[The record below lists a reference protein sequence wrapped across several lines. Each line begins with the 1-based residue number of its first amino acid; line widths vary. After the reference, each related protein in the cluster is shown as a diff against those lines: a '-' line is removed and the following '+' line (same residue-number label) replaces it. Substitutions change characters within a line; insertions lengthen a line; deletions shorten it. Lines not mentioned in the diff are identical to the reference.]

1 MEPTTE
7 NVPSQPKEN
16 KGKNAM
22 WEIPDSGLAHLAE
35 DRGKR
40 VMWTAPDSGPS
51 QPAKDKGKMPMW
63 TSPDSGPSKP
73 AKEKGKMVMW
83 TPPDH
88 GPSRSAERGMW
99 TIPDSGP
106 SRSAEK
112 SMWTVPDSGPSRS
125 AEKSLWTIPDS
136 GPSRSAEYD
145 MATATDSSS
154 SDTSSDDTVGPDDWI
169 TPDNGPSGSAGPD
182 EWITPDSGAPR
193 PPDYKTEFLQACLSA
208 KILTFGTYTLK
219 SGRRS
224 PYFFN
229 AGSFQDA
236 NLLSVLA
243 TSYAYTIVQFLH
255 ANPCV
260 PRPDVLFGPAYKG
273 IPLACCTLLELRRLD
288 PQKWGP
294 LKYSFN
300 RKEKKDHG
308 EGGSIVG
315 AKMKHYNVLVI
326 DDVVTAGT
334 AMRESIEIVK
344 KEGGKVVGFV
354 VAVDRTE
361 KIPSANDDDGRPRP
375 SAMGRIRKKY
385 GIPTASIVT
394 LADLINTLSDM
405 GNEKDMERLLEY
417 FHRYGS
423 TDEEMTFEGVQKSA
437 CA

>member
-1 MEPTTE
+1 MEPATE
-7 NVPSQPKEN
+7 SGPSQPKEN
-16 KGKNAM
+16 KGKNVV
-22 WEIPDSGLAHLAE
+22 WETPDSGTSPSAK
-35 DRGKR
+35 DKGKMPMLTHPDSGPSPSAKEKSKMP
-40 VMWTAPDSGPS
+40 MWTPPDSGPS
-51 QPAKDKGKMPMW
+51 QPAK
-63 TSPDSGPSKP
+63 
-73 AKEKGKMVMW
+73 EKGKMVLW
-83 TPPDH
+83 TPPDFD
-88 GPSRSAERGMW
+88 P
-99 TIPDSGP
+99 P
-106 SRSAEK
+106 RSAEK
-112 SMWTVPDSGPSRS
+112 RMW
-125 AEKSLWTIPDS
+125 KIPDS
-136 GPSRSAEYD
+136 GPSRSAEYN

-154 SDTSSDDTVGPDDWI
+154 DDTSSDDTRSDDTVAPDELI
-169 TPDNGPSGSAGPD
+169 ALDNGPSD
-182 EWITPDSGAPR
+182 EWITPDSGAPL

-219 SGRRS
+219 SGRQS

-229 AGSFQDA
+229 AGSFQDG

-243 TSYAYTIVQFLH
+243 TSYAHTIVEFLY

-288 PQKWGP
+288 RLKWGP

-300 RKEKKDHG
+300 RKEKKTHG

-315 AKMKHYNVLVI
+315 AKMQHYNVLVI

-344 KEGGKVVGFV
+344 REGGKVVGFV
-354 VAVDRTE
+354 VALDRTE
-361 KIPSANDDDGRPRP
+361 KMPSANDDDGMPRP
-375 SAMGRIRKKY
+375 SAMGQIRKEY

-394 LADLINTLSDM
+394 LADLINMLSDM
-405 GNEKDMERLLEY
+405 GNEQDMERLLEY

-437 CA
+437 

>member
-7 NVPSQPKEN
+7 NGPSQPKEN
-16 KGKNAM
+16 KGKNFVR
-22 WEIPDSGLAHLAE
+22 ETPDNGLAHPEE
-35 DRGKR
+35 DKGKG
-40 VMWTAPDSGPS
+40 VMWTTPDSGPS
-51 QPAKDKGKMPMW
+51 GTAKDKGKMPMW
-63 TSPDSGPSKP
+63 TPPDSGPSPSAKEKGKMPMWTPPDSGPSQP
-73 AKEKGKMVMW
+73 AKEKGKMVLW
-83 TPPDH
+83 TPPDS
-88 GPSRSAERGMW
+88 GPPRSAEKGMW
-99 TIPDSGP
+99 RIPDSGP
-106 SRSAEK
+106 SRSA
-112 SMWTVPDSGPSRS
+112 G
-125 AEKSLWTIPDS
+125 
-136 GPSRSAEYD
+136 YD

-154 SDTSSDDTVGPDDWI
+154 DDTSSDDTVAPDELI
-169 TPDNGPSGSAGPD
+169 ALDNGPSE
-182 EWITPDSGAPR
+182 EWITPDSGAPL
-193 PPDYKTEFLQACLSA
+193 PPDYKSEFLQACLSA

-219 SGRRS
+219 SGRQS

-229 AGSFQDA
+229 AGSFQDG

-243 TSYAYTIVQFLH
+243 TSYAYTIVEFLH
-255 ANPCV
+255 ANPCI

-288 PQKWGP
+288 PLKWGP

-315 AKMKHYNVLVI
+315 AKMRHYNVLVI

-344 KEGGKVVGFV
+344 REGGKVVGFV
-354 VAVDRTE
+354 VALDRTE
-361 KIPSANDDDGRPRP
+361 KMPSANDDDGMPRP
-375 SAMGRIRKKY
+375 SAMGQIRKEY

-394 LADLINTLSDM
+394 LADLINMLSDT
-405 GNEKDMERLLEY
+405 GNEQDMERLLEY

-437 CA
+437 